1 MGRFQ
6 ELAKTE
12 LGHLKSFAYPKF
24 FALRKYVDL
33 IRRLGSAMVASA
45 STGESTHK
53 ELNNAHK
60 HTNKNK
66 HTVMDQVPLLPVNP
80 ILLGVTD

>member
-6 ELAKTE
+6 ELAKLV
-12 LGHLKSFAYPKF
+12 LGHVKSFAYPKF
-24 FALRKYVDL
+24 FALRKYVEL
-33 IRRLGSAMVASA
+33 IRRLGSAMVALA

-53 ELNNAHK
+53 ELKHAHK

-66 HTVMDQVPLLPVNP
+66 HTIMNQVCR
-80 ILLGVTD
+80 